1 MFDNGL
7 KLITMEQVFYSLK
20 VIEISK
26 PTYNATTV
34 SFTIP
39 KDLLTIFQFH
49 AGQHLCFKFTING
62 KEEERMYSLHN
73 SPFENGVY
81 QITSKIKDTG
91 IVSKYIATSL
101 KLGDII
107 KVSEPKGNFVIK
119 PTENCCKTH
128 YFFAAGSGI
137 TPIFSMIKTILLKE
151 KRSKLNL
158 LYSNRNT
165 TDILFYKE
173 LSEWKEKYS
182 ERLEI
187 THTLTKRFLDTSQ
200 FETDV
205 KRGRINEEMI
215 EVFLNEKPLEILKSE
230 FYICGPGE
238 MNQMVF
244 DTLTELGVPAKLI
257 SYEYFSSEGITYND
271 VNSSA
276 NVELNALIRNVNYQV
291 ILNENETVLQGLK
304 RVGAPVPFS
313 CQNGICGTC
322 KAKLTEGKVEMKSS
336 MALSA
341 NDKKQNYILSCQSM
355 AQSTNLKIDFE

>member
-1 MFDNGL
+1 
-7 KLITMEQVFYSLK
+7 MEQVFYSLK

-26 PTYNATTV
+26 PTYNSTTV

-39 KDLLTIFQFH
+39 KGLLNTFQFQ
-49 AGQHLCFKFTING
+49 AGQHLCFKFIING

-73 SPFENGVY
+73 SPFENEMY

-91 IVSKYIATSL
+91 LVSKYIATNL

-107 KVSEPKGNFVIK
+107 KVSEPKGNFVIQ

-151 KRSKLNL
+151 KRSKIKL
-158 LYSNRNT
+158 LYANRNI

-173 LSEWKEKYS
+173 LNDWKEEFS

-200 FETDV
+200 IGEVV

-215 EVFLNEKPLEILKSE
+215 NEFLNENSLEILKSE
-230 FYICGPGE
+230 FYVCGPGE
-238 MNQMVF
+238 MNQMTL

-257 SYEYFSSEGITYND
+257 NYEYFSTEGITYD
-271 VNSSA
+271 DLNSAA
-276 NVELNALIRNVNYQV
+276 NVELDALIRNENYHV

-322 KAKLTEGKVEMKSS
+322 KTKLTDGKVEMKSS
-336 MALSA
+336 MALSS
-341 NDKKQNYILSCQSM
+341 NDKKQNYILACQSL
-355 AQSTNLKIDFE
+355 AQSTVVKVDFE